1 MAYNEFHKQKMRYGL
16 PTLFRRVELAL
27 VQQTIEQTY
36 KFTGSQRECS
46 FMLMVSCFSI
56 FLLIEAFILRT
67 VPYDTSG
74 CFYDVITQ
82 VTGAS
87 FAHAFVLG
95 FKSPES
101 LSFQMIP
108 QYFASELAF

>member
-1 MAYNEFHKQKMRYGL
+1 MTCNEFHKRVKRYRL

-56 FLLIEAFILRT
+56 FLMIEAFILRT
-67 VPYDTSG
+67 VSDNTSSR
-74 CFYDVITQ
+74 FYDVIAQIT
-82 VTGAS
+82 VAS
-87 FAHAFVLG
+87 LAHTFIFG
-95 FKSPES
+95 FKIARIII
-101 LSFQMIP
+101 IP
-108 QYFASELAF
+108 DDTAVFCE